1 MIPTPEGFRHRYVMP
16 VRYGDI
22 DSLGH
27 VNNAKYLTY
36 IEQARI
42 IYVRDL
48 ALWDGKLA
56 DFGIIMARAE
66 VDYRSPIT
74 LDDGDAV
81 VFSRTVRIGTKSFE
95 MHHHIMV
102 EREGAPVLAAQAVI
116 VGVAFDYT
124 ANATIPVPDSWRAKI
139 SAYDGLGG

>member
-81 VFSRTVRIGTKSFE
+81 VFSRTVRG
-95 MHHHIMV
+95 HC
-102 EREGAPVLAAQAVI
+102 RG
-116 VGVAFDYT
+116 GVRLHRQRDH
-124 ANATIPVPDSWRAKI
+124 PRARLV
-139 SAYDGLGG
+139 ACQNFGL